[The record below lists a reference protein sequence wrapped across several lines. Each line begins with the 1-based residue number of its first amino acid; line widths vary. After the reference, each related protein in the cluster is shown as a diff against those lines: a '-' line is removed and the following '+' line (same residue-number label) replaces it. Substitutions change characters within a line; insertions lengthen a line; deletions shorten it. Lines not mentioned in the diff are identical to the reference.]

1 MEIPLCLQQ
10 PLQDASV
17 HQVGCLRRYL
27 RDLPP
32 GLNEFNMTCL
42 ANQKA
47 QADVL
52 PDVDQIKAI
61 VREAK
66 HSAGQ
71 SHTLPLARAETSV
84 SDDNSYIDDVMDQ
97 EQSA

>member
-1 MEIPLCLQQ
+1 
-10 PLQDASV
+10 
-17 HQVGCLRRYL
+17 
-27 RDLPP
+27 
-32 GLNEFNMTCL
+32 MTCL

-66 HSAGQ
+66 HLTGQ
-71 SHTLPLARAETSV
+71 PHAPSLARADTNV

>member
-1 MEIPLCLQQ
+1 MC
-10 PLQDASV
+10 
-17 HQVGCLRRYL
+17 RYL

-66 HSAGQ
+66 HPAGQ
-71 SHTLPLARAETSV
+71 SHAHPLARAETSV